1 MKNEKHKFLF
11 LIYFLF
17 IIFTLFSCQK
27 SLGDY
32 YNCVWTCED
41 PIIEFTVPTKKE
53 IKDDDRD
60 ILGIIEKDNEDI
72 NITCYW
78 KYSDSL
84 DIFFTDKME
93 KDGEKVSFDDCIAIS
108 TKYKKR
114 KGNKVYLE
122 VVIDN
127 IFDNKYKNITLTRH
141 DL

>member
-1 MKNEKHKFLF
+1 MKRIILLF
-11 LIYFLF
+11 FGALS
-17 IIFTLFSCQK
+17 IIILSSCQQK
-27 SLGDY
+27 LGQY

-60 ILGIIEKDNEDI
+60 IFGIIEKDNEDI